1 MKRILP
7 QVDIVK
13 DVLQAARSAK
23 PASSFIA
30 SLEKQYMERGSLS
43 KKQLQGLYQAA
54 KNIPTL
60 EAVKLATLEA
70 IILRMHTRNRSEKP
84 AGTPLYQK
92 DESTGNKIH
101 QLLEKY
107 SRHKQVI
114 WLKEKFDNNEILTSS
129 ELTDLERLHRILLK
143 GS

>member
-1 MKRILP
+1 MKRLLP

-13 DVLQAARSAK
+13 DVLQAVRNAK
-23 PASSFIA
+23 PGSSFIE
-30 SLEKQYMERGSLS
+30 SLDKQYLERGSLS
-43 KKQLQGLYQAA
+43 KKQLQGLFQAA
-54 KNIPTL
+54 KNIPNL
-60 EAVKLATLEA
+60 EPVKLATLEA

-92 DESTGNKIH
+92 DEARGNMIR

-107 SRHKQVI
+107 PRHKQVL
-114 WLKEKFDNNEILTSS
+114 WLKEKFDNNEILTPS
-129 ELTDLERLHRILLK
+129 EITDLERLHRILLK